1 LHAAGLIHSVMCRD
15 CGDER
20 QSGTGHKLMRMKTL
34 LASGAAMLALTAA
47 LAGCSAQSGNSASST
62 HSAVAAVSHVKLTG
76 TFSGLNGKKAA
87 GNVTITGNT
96 IKLTGFSSDQGPDLH
111 LYLANGTSESET
123 TAGVEIDP
131 VAWNKSAQTFTI
143 PSGVDASKY
152 KDLVEHCDKAL
163 AVFGAA
169 PLSK

>member
-1 LHAAGLIHSVMCRD
+1 
-15 CGDER
+15 
-20 QSGTGHKLMRMKTL
+20 MRTKTL
-34 LASGAAMLALTAA
+34 AVGGVFAIALATA
-47 LAGCSAQSGNSASST
+47 LAGCSSTSST
-62 HSAVAAVSHVKLTG
+62 PAASHTHAAATSSVTLTG
-76 TFSGLNGKKAA
+76 TFGGLNGKKVS
-87 GNVTITGNT
+87 GNVTITGDT

-123 TAGVEIDP
+123 TAGVEIAA
-131 VAWNKSAQTFTI
+131 VAWNSSTQTFTI

-169 PLSK
+169 ALSK

>member
-1 LHAAGLIHSVMCRD
+1 
-15 CGDER
+15 
-20 QSGTGHKLMRMKTL
+20 MRTKTL
-34 LASGAAMLALTAA
+34 LATGAVALALAAA
-47 LAGCSAQSGNSASST
+47 LAGCSSPSSAPTAGTKAAAATSS
-62 HSAVAAVSHVKLTG
+62 VKLTG
-76 TFSGLNGKKAA
+76 TFAGLNGKKAS
-87 GNVTITGNT
+87 GNVTITGDT

-123 TAGVEIDP
+123 TAGVEIAA
-131 VAWNKSAQTFTI
+131 VAWNKSTQTFTI

>member
-1 LHAAGLIHSVMCRD
+1 
-15 CGDER
+15 
-20 QSGTGHKLMRMKTL
+20 
-34 LASGAAMLALTAA
+34 
-47 LAGCSAQSGNSASST
+47 
-62 HSAVAAVSHVKLTG
+62 VKLTG
-76 TFSGLNGKKAA
+76 TFAGLNGKKAS
-87 GNVTITGNT
+87 GNVTITGDT

-123 TAGVEIDP
+123 TAGVEIAA
-131 VAWNKSAQTFTI
+131 VAWNKSTQTFTI

>member
-1 LHAAGLIHSVMCRD
+1 
-15 CGDER
+15 
-20 QSGTGHKLMRMKTL
+20 MRTKTL
-34 LASGAAMLALTAA
+34 LATGAVAIALTAV
-47 LAGCSAQSGNSASST
+47 LAGCSSPSSAPAAGTTNAAATSS
-62 HSAVAAVSHVKLTG
+62 VKLTG
-76 TFSGLNGKKAA
+76 TFAGLNGKKAS
-87 GNVTITGNT
+87 GNVTITGDT

-123 TAGVEIDP
+123 TAGVEIAA
-131 VAWNKSAQTFTI
+131 VAWNKSTQTFTI

>member
-1 LHAAGLIHSVMCRD
+1 
-15 CGDER
+15 
-20 QSGTGHKLMRMKTL
+20 MRTKTL
-34 LASGAAMLALTAA
+34 LASGAISIALAAA
-47 LAGCSAQSGNSASST
+47 LAGCSSPSSAPTASSKN
-62 HSAVAAVSHVKLTG
+62 AAATSSVKLTG
-76 TFSGLNGKKAA
+76 TFAGLNGKKAA

-123 TAGVEIDP
+123 TAGVEIAA
-131 VAWNKSAQTFTI
+131 VAWNKSSQTFTI
-143 PSGVDASKY
+143 PSTIDASKY

-169 PLSK
+169 PLAK

>member
-1 LHAAGLIHSVMCRD
+1 
-15 CGDER
+15 
-20 QSGTGHKLMRMKTL
+20 
-34 LASGAAMLALTAA
+34 
-47 LAGCSAQSGNSASST
+47 
-62 HSAVAAVSHVKLTG
+62 VKLTG
-76 TFSGLNGKKAA
+76 AFAGLNGKEAS
-87 GNVTITGNT
+87 GNVTITGGT
-96 IKLTGFSSDQGPDLH
+96 IKLSGFSSDQGPDLH

-123 TAGVEIDP
+123 TAGVEIAA
-131 VAWNKSAQTFTI
+131 VAWNKSTQTFTI

>member
-1 LHAAGLIHSVMCRD
+1 
-15 CGDER
+15 
-20 QSGTGHKLMRMKTL
+20 MRTKTL
-34 LASGAAMLALTAA
+34 LASGAIAIALAAA
-47 LAGCSAQSGNSASST
+47 LAGCSSPSSTPTASSKN
-62 HSAVAAVSHVKLTG
+62 VAATSSVKLTG
-76 TFSGLNGKKAA
+76 SFAGLNGKKAA
-87 GNVTITGNT
+87 GNVTITGDT

-123 TAGVEIDP
+123 TAGVEIAA
-131 VAWNKSAQTFTI
+131 VAWNKSTQTFTI